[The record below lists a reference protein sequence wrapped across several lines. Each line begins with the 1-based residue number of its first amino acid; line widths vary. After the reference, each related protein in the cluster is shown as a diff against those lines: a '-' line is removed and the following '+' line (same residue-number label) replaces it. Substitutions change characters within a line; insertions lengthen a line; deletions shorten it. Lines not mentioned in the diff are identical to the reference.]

1 MIATLVALYNMA
13 GLVSPALYGKVL
25 SMAGAAALSS
35 PDLRRTARRGL
46 AIYFALLVVI
56 SGGLEAYI
64 IINPEFFR
72 TAIGVLAL
80 MWSPAVASV
89 IARLV
94 LKEGFSDVS
103 FRLGGLRTLP
113 WYALGL
119 GAPLAVG
126 ILAYGGAWL
135 TGLVGFQGDAGALV
149 VGLVSAATWITIY
162 GFIFTAGEEIGWR
175 GYMLTRLIDAGVPR
189 PVLVSGLIWA
199 LWHLPLIL
207 AGIYAAGP
215 YPALSAV
222 LIVVS
227 FTSAAYIFA
236 RMRLETGSIWPVIFA
251 HSAWNSIIQGPFDGA
266 TKGANAALWTGESGI
281 LTLIV
286 LVVLSVLVSR
296 GTWTYIRSL
305 PGRGVPLSQQLSAQ
319 PAPPPEAP
327 AT

>member
-1 MIATLVALYNMA
+1 MVPENIRA
-13 GLVSPALYGKVL
+13 SRKKVL
-25 SMAGAAALSS
+25 SMAEAAAVLS

-46 AIYFALLVVI
+46 AIYFALVVVI
-56 SGGLEAYI
+56 SGPIEAYI
-64 IINPEFFR
+64 IMNPELLGTLF
-72 TAIGVLAL
+72 GLLAL

-94 LKEGFSDVS
+94 LREGFSDVS
-103 FRLGGLRTLP
+103 FRFGGLRTLP

-119 GAPLAVG
+119 GVPLAVG

-135 TGLVGFQGDAGALV
+135 TGLVGFQGGAGALL

-305 PGRGVPLSQQLSAQ
+305 PGRGVPLSQQLSQQ
-319 PAPPPEAP
+319 PAPPPGAR

>member
-1 MIATLVALYNMA
+1 MVPENIRA
-13 GLVSPALYGKVL
+13 SRKKVL
-25 SMAGAAALSS
+25 SMAEAAAVSS

-46 AIYFALLVVI
+46 AIYFALVVVI
-56 SGGLEAYI
+56 SGSLEAYYI
-64 IINPEFFR
+64 FINPELLGTLF
-72 TAIGVLAL
+72 GLLAL

-94 LKEGFSDVS
+94 LREGFSDVS
-103 FRLGGLRTLP
+103 FRFGGLRTLP

-119 GAPLAVG
+119 GVPLAVG

-135 TGLVGFQGDAGALV
+135 TGLVGFQGGAGALL

-222 LIVVS
+222 LFVVS
-227 FTSAAYIFA
+227 VTSTSFVYA

-251 HSAWNSIIQGPFDGA
+251 HSAWNSIIERPFDGA

-281 LTLIV
+281 LTVIV
-286 LVVLSVLVSR
+286 LVVVSVIVSR

-305 PGRGVPLSQQLSAQ
+305 PGRGVPLSQQLSQQ
-319 PAPPPEAP
+319 PAPPPEAR

>member
-1 MIATLVALYNMA
+1 MA
-13 GLVSPALYGKVL
+13 E
-25 SMAGAAALSS
+25 AAAVSS

-46 AIYFALLVVI
+46 AIYFALVVVI
-56 SGGLEAYI
+56 SGSLEAYYI
-64 IINPEFFR
+64 FINPELLGTLF
-72 TAIGVLAL
+72 GLLAL

-94 LKEGFSDVS
+94 LREGFSDVS
-103 FRLGGLRTLP
+103 FRFGGLRTLP

-119 GAPLAVG
+119 GVPLAVG

-135 TGLVGFQGDAGALV
+135 TGLVGFQGGAGALL

-199 LWHLPLIL
+199 GWHLPLIL

-215 YPALSAV
+215 YPALSAA

-281 LTLIV
+281 LPVIV
-286 LVVLSVLVSR
+286 LVVVSVIVSR
-296 GTWTYIRSL
+296 GTWTYIRGL
-305 PGRGVPLSQQLSAQ
+305 PGRGVPLSQQLSQQ
-319 PAPPPEAP
+319 PAPPPEAR

>member
-1 MIATLVALYNMA
+1 MA
-13 GLVSPALYGKVL
+13 E
-25 SMAGAAALSS
+25 AAALSP
-35 PDLRRTARRGL
+35 PDLRRAARRGL
-46 AIYFALLVVI
+46 AIYFALVVVL
-56 SGGLEAYI
+56 SGAIEAYI
-64 IINPEFFR
+64 IMNPELFG
-72 TAIGVLAL
+72 TMVGVL
-80 MWSPAVASV
+80 MWSPALASV

-103 FRLGGLRTLP
+103 FRFGGLRTLP

-119 GAPLAVG
+119 GVPLAVG
-126 ILAYGGAWL
+126 ILAYGSAWL
-135 TGLVGFQGDAGALV
+135 TGLVGFEGSAGAFL

-162 GFIFTAGEEIGWR
+162 SCIFTAGEEIGWR

-199 LWHLPLIL
+199 LWHVPLIL

-222 LIVVS
+222 LFMVAVVS
-227 FTSAAYIFA
+227 LASILA

-251 HSAWNSIIQGPFDGA
+251 HGAWNAIIQAAFAPVARGPV
-266 TKGANAALWTGESGI
+266 AALWTGESGI
-281 LTLIV
+281 LTVLV
-286 LVVLSVLVSR
+286 LVVVAVIVS
-296 GTWTYIRSL
+296 GGSWTYIRSL
-305 PGRGVPLSQQLSAQ
+305 PGRGVPLSQQLAAQ

>member
-1 MIATLVALYNMA
+1 MVPENIRA
-13 GLVSPALYGKVL
+13 SRKKVL
-25 SMAGAAALSS
+25 SMAEAAAVSS

-46 AIYFALLVVI
+46 AIYFALVVVI
-56 SGGLEAYI
+56 SGSLEAYYI
-64 IINPEFFR
+64 FINPELLGTLF
-72 TAIGVLAL
+72 GLLAL

-94 LKEGFSDVS
+94 LREGFSDVS
-103 FRLGGLRTLP
+103 FRFGGLRTLP

-119 GAPLAVG
+119 GVPLAVG

-135 TGLVGFQGDAGALV
+135 TGLVGFQGGAGAFV

-162 GFIFTAGEEIGWR
+162 SCIFTTGEEIGWR

-207 AGIYAAGP
+207 SGIYAAGP

-222 LIVVS
+222 LFVVS
-227 FTSAAYIFA
+227 ITSTSFVYA

-251 HSAWNSIIQGPFDGA
+251 HSAWNSIIERPFDGA

-281 LTLIV
+281 LPVIV
-286 LVVLSVLVSR
+286 LVVVAVIVSR

-305 PGRGVPLSQQLSAQ
+305 PGRGVPLSQQLSQQ
-319 PAPPPEAP
+319 PAPPPEAR

>member
-1 MIATLVALYNMA
+1 MVPENIRA
-13 GLVSPALYGKVL
+13 SRKKVL
-25 SMAGAAALSS
+25 SMAEAAAVSS

-46 AIYFALLVVI
+46 AIYFALVVVI
-56 SGGLEAYI
+56 SGSLEAYYI
-64 IINPEFFR
+64 FINPELLGTLF
-72 TAIGVLAL
+72 GLLAL

-94 LKEGFSDVS
+94 LREGFSDVS
-103 FRLGGLRTLP
+103 FRFGGLRTLP

-119 GAPLAVG
+119 GVPLAVG

-135 TGLVGFQGDAGALV
+135 TGLVGFQGGAGALV

-222 LIVVS
+222 LFVVS
-227 FTSAAYIFA
+227 VTSVAFVFA

-251 HSAWNSIIQGPFDGA
+251 HSAWNSIIERPFDGA

-281 LTLIV
+281 LTVIV
-286 LVVLSVLVSR
+286 LVVVSVIVSR

-305 PGRGVPLSQQLSAQ
+305 PGRGVPLSQQLSPQ
-319 PAPPPEAP
+319 PAPPPEAR

>member
-1 MIATLVALYNMA
+1 
-13 GLVSPALYGKVL
+13 
-25 SMAGAAALSS
+25 
-35 PDLRRTARRGL
+35 
-46 AIYFALLVVI
+46 
-56 SGGLEAYI
+56 
-64 IINPEFFR
+64 
-72 TAIGVLAL
+72 
-80 MWSPAVASV
+80 
-89 IARLV
+89 
-94 LKEGFSDVS
+94 
-103 FRLGGLRTLP
+103 LP

-119 GAPLAVG
+119 GVPLAVG

-135 TGLVGFQGDAGALV
+135 TGLVGFQGGAGALL

-207 AGIYAAGP
+207 SGIYAAGP

-222 LIVVS
+222 LFVVS
-227 FTSAAYIFA
+227 ITSTSFVYA

-251 HSAWNSIIQGPFDGA
+251 HSAWNSIIERPFDGA

-281 LTLIV
+281 LTVIV
-286 LVVLSVLVSR
+286 LVVVSVIVSR

-305 PGRGVPLSQQLSAQ
+305 PGRGVPLSQQLSQQ
-319 PAPPPEAP
+319 PAPPPEAR

>member
-1 MIATLVALYNMA
+1 MVPENIRA
-13 GLVSPALYGKVL
+13 SRKKVL
-25 SMAGAAALSS
+25 SMAEAAAVSS

-46 AIYFALLVVI
+46 AIYFALVVVI
-56 SGGLEAYI
+56 SGSLEAYYI
-64 IINPEFFR
+64 FINPELLGTLF
-72 TAIGVLAL
+72 GLLAL
-80 MWSPAVASV
+80 MWSPALASV

-94 LKEGFSDVS
+94 LREGFSDVS
-103 FRLGGLRTLP
+103 FRFGGLRTLP

-119 GAPLAVG
+119 GVPLAVG

-135 TGLVGFQGDAGALV
+135 TGLVGFQGGAGAFL

>member
-1 MIATLVALYNMA
+1 VALYNTA
-13 GLVSPALYGKVL
+13 GLTSPALYRKVL
-25 SMAGAAALSS
+25 SMAEAAALSS
-35 PDLRRTARRGL
+35 PDLRRAARRGL
-46 AIYFALLVVI
+46 AIYFALVVVI
-56 SGGLEAYI
+56 SGSLEAYYI
-64 IINPEFFR
+64 FINPELLGTLF
-72 TAIGVLAL
+72 GLLAL

-94 LKEGFSDVS
+94 LRKGFSDVS
-103 FRLGGLRTLP
+103 FRFGGLRTLP

-119 GAPLAVG
+119 GVPLAVG

-135 TGLVGFQGDAGALV
+135 TGLVGFQGGGGAFV

-162 GFIFTAGEEIGWR
+162 SCIFTAGEEIGWR

-189 PVLVSGLIWA
+189 PVLASGLIWG
-199 LWHLPLIL
+199 LWHIPLIL

-222 LIVVS
+222 LFMVAVVS
-227 FTSAAYIFA
+227 LASILA

-251 HSAWNSIIQGPFDGA
+251 HGAWNAIIQAAFDPVARGPV
-266 TKGANAALWTGESGI
+266 AALWTGESGI
-281 LTLIV
+281 LTVLV
-286 LVVLSVLVSR
+286 LVVVAVIVS
-296 GTWTYIRSL
+296 GGSWTYIRSL
-305 PGRGVPLSQQLSAQ
+305 PGRGVPLSQQLAAQ